1 MLTLAFQILQRS
13 WSRGE
18 DIDLCSG
25 ILTESLDTLQQL
37 PEALLFNEGESPPIW
52 SEVLSMASSFLE
64 KVVLG

>member
-1 MLTLAFQILQRS
+1 MLSLAFQILQRS

-25 ILTESLDTLQQL
+25 ILKESLDTLQKL
-37 PEALLFNEGESPPIW
+37 PEALLFSEGESPPIW
-52 SEVLSMASSFLE
+52 SEILSIASSFLE